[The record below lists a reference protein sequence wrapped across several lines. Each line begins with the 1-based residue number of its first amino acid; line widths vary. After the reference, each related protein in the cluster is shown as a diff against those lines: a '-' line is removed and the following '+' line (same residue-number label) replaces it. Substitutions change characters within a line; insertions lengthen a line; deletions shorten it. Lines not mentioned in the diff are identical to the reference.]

1 LANLVGQI
9 YLRGVI
15 YLELMVCH
23 MKPVNVLV
31 VVVTVVVASAFAVVA
46 IRRPIPSE

>member
-15 YLELMVCH
+15 YLELMACH
-23 MKPVNVLV
+23 MKLV
-31 VVVTVVVASAFAVVA
+31 DVVVAAVVVGMVAVAVVA
-46 IRRPIPSE
+46 IRRPVLSE